1 MDASSFFEAL
11 NTGSGTFFVSR
22 SKIQRHENLKK
33 TCLMTKAEALAL
45 LDRLLKSQNKIIRMQ
60 AYLRLRELLEVL
72 LP

>member
-1 MDASSFFEAL
+1 
-11 NTGSGTFFVSR
+11 
-22 SKIQRHENLKK
+22 
-33 TCLMTKAEALAL
+33 MTKAEALAL